1 MSQWWTVLCDEE
13 KEIDEKCRGWKSFRS
28 GSGSRAVTYDWLAA
42 SKLLLLRF
50 DCSLSDIDE
59 SRLDC

>member
-1 MSQWWTVLCDEE
+1 LCDEE